1 MHLCFWFVLF
11 VVATKIP
18 LEKAAQVAGTQQ
30 NLSNLLYFRYL
41 WELPTVNFCIVCM
54 VILVAH
60 AGRWVLQLE
69 NRLNYNEM
77 PDIRL
82 VKILM
87 DMVIILLHNFVGL
100 LCYLTDLHDF
110 DE

>member
-1 MHLCFWFVLF
+1 MG
-11 VVATKIP
+11 ATYS
-18 LEKAAQVAGTQQ
+18 Q
-30 NLSNLLYFRYL
+30 LLYCVYGKLDCTFWTL
-41 WELPTVNFCIVCM
+41 S
-54 VILVAH
+54 A
-60 AGRWVLQLE
+60 QLE
-69 NRLNYNEM
+69 NSLNFNEI

-100 LCYLTDLHDF
+100 LCYLIDLYDF